1 MNIPTKEQMLKAYE
15 CCTANPKNCDDC
27 PYGDSGFH
35 CGQLESDTFAFI
47 TDLLKKNEVLQE
59 NLDKTCAAFK
69 SFKDL
74 QFESFR
80 HSGDVLKKTVAR
92 ETAIKFA
99 EELTKELVFD
109 ENVPYDMKIAN
120 AIDRVAEGL
129 AFPAMPVNVKLIRP
143 RIGATCECCAHF
155 DACAR
160 FWYSD
165 YDSTESIDE
174 TKRKHANDAPCQ
186 AFDYADALIKPPC
199 EVNDV
204 VWFNSKL
211 GIIDGVVANINVCF
225 NGCRKY
231 VVVTNDGTDRLPEFK
246 CIFRFED
253 FGRIVFLSK
262 EEAEKEVAKW
272 GTDTASPTST
282 KA

>member
-1 MNIPTKEQMLKAYE
+1 MNIPLKEQMLKAYE
-15 CCTANPKNCDDC
+15 CCTANPKNCDEC

-35 CGQLESDTFAFI
+35 CGQLESDTLAFI
-47 TDLLKKNEVLQE
+47 TNLLEKNECLSKE
-59 NLDKTCAAFK
+59 LDEKKAQINNFYNFQLDNHFK
-69 SFKDL
+69 SEDII
-74 QFESFR
+74 R
-80 HSGDVLKKTVAR
+80 RATAR
-92 ETAIKFA
+92 LTAEKFA
-99 EELTKELVFD
+99 EDLTKELVAD
-109 ENVPYDMKIAN
+109 DSAPYDMKIVN
-120 AIDRVAEGL
+120 AIDRVAERL
-129 AFPAMPVNVKLIRP
+129 SFPTEPVNTKLIKP
-143 RIGATCECCAHF
+143 RIGATCEDCAHF

-165 YDSTESIDE
+165 YDSTESIEE
-174 TKRKHANDAPCQ
+174 TKRKHAKQTPCP

-204 VWFNSKL
+204 VWFNSKH
-211 GIIDGVVANINVCF
+211 GIIDGVVANINVLF

-231 VVVTNDGTDRLPEFK
+231 VVVINDGTDRFPEFK
-246 CIFRFED
+246 LIFRFED

-272 GTDTASPTST
+272 ATDTASPTSA